1 MAIFFKNGVM
11 FALRWALQIMDVV
24 RSSIMK
30 ALLILLSGMLMANL
44 ALANSPVDHT
54 VNVDG
59 IATVILLAIGIVCLI
74 IARRRSA

>member
-1 MAIFFKNGVM
+1 
-11 FALRWALQIMDVV
+11 
-24 RSSIMK
+24 MK